1 MNQKTTIQFDPI
13 GIIHSCY
20 KEKFGIPRQP
30 GLVKDAPATIEL
42 FPEFAKEEAV
52 RELAG
57 FSHIWVLFHFHQ
69 KKGEKWTPMVRPP
82 RLGGN
87 KKVGVFASRSPVRP
101 NPIGLSAVE
110 LDSIETGAGKVRIHL
125 KGIDILDQTP
135 VLDIKP
141 YIPYSDSIDT
151 AIGGFATAAPE
162 SNIEVEFSDKAMDII
177 NSHEKKLPDLKTI
190 ITQMLR
196 NDPRPAYHP
205 SKKETDR
212 IFGAKLFDFD
222 IRWKVDG
229 SIITVVE
236 IERY

>member
-1 MNQKTTIQFDPI
+1 MKQAEKIQFNPI

-42 FPEFAKEEAV
+42 FPEFAREETV
-52 RELAG
+52 RELDG
-57 FSHIWVLFHFHQ
+57 FSHIWVIFLFHQ

-101 NPIGLSAVE
+101 NPVGLSAVA
-110 LDSIETGAGKVRIHL
+110 LDRIETDAGKVLIHL

-135 VLDIKP
+135 VIDIKP
-141 YIPYSDSIDT
+141 YIPYSDSIES

-162 SNIEVEFSDKAMDII
+162 SNIEVRFSDKAMDII
-177 NSHEKKLPDLKTI
+177 NSHEKMLPDLKNI
-190 ITQMLR
+190 ITRMLM

-205 SKKETDR
+205 SKNNINR

-222 IRWKVDG
+222 IRWNVDKN
-229 SIITVVE
+229 IVTVVN
-236 IERY
+236 IERC